1 LLTDF
6 SLIQNV
12 EVYHVDRQLQKLTKK
27 AENFPTLGEDFPTL
41 GEDFPTLCRKNAN
54 NILLNQ

>member
-1 LLTDF
+1 
-6 SLIQNV
+6 
-12 EVYHVDRQLQKLTKK
+12 LQKLTKK
-27 AENFPTLGEDFPTL
+27 AENFPTLGEDFPTLGEDFPTL